1 MKTTPAKHIVLIVF
15 DYMGYGD
22 IEPFGQSEIRTPN
35 IRALAEGGVR
45 YTDFYGAA
53 PICVPSR
60 AAMLTGRYP
69 RHLGIENNIYHGEPG
84 LSTKVKSLA
93 RYFKDAGFATALYGK
108 WHLGYEAAD
117 GPNAHGFDDFMG
129 FHEWNIDYY
138 SHKTR
143 DGEPALNRNT
153 ELRPRDGYTS
163 DIFTDSA
170 VDFIRQR
177 GADPYF
183 LYVAYNAALPPYRPP
198 GLEDDHASRDT
209 WVNGDR
215 ADYAAAIAHL
225 DFCVGRIMAALQEQG
240 IADDTA
246 IMLTYDHGGA
256 ELATKGPFFHGFGT
270 LWEGGIRVPMILHWP
285 NGLANGSA
293 PAGAVVSEPGI
304 LMDVTPTLL
313 AAAGLTAEQGIDGRD
328 LLSPDPGPGERT
340 LHWRIDLPDLHGNWR
355 ARAQRALRR
364 GKWKYLWDGGFE
376 FLHDLETDPG
386 ERENL
391 SHRHPD
397 IMAELKALSESDW

>member
-1 MKTTPAKHIVLIVF
+1 MNPPPAKHIVLIVF

-22 IEPFGQSEIRTPN
+22 IEPFGRSEIRTPN
-35 IRALAEGGVR
+35 IRRLAERGTR

-84 LSTKVKSLA
+84 LSTSIKSLP
-93 RYFKDAGFATALYGK
+93 RYFKDADFATALYGK
-108 WHLGYEAAD
+108 WHLGYEVAD

-143 DGEPALNRNT
+143 EGEPALFRNT
-153 ELRPRDGYTS
+153 ELAARPGYTT
-163 DIFTDSA
+163 DLFTDSA
-170 VDFIRQR
+170 VDFIRAKGQER
-177 GADPYF
+177 FF
-183 LYVAYNAALPPYRPP
+183 LYVAYNAVLPPYRPP
-198 GLEDDHASRDT
+198 GLENEPDCHDT
-209 WVNGDR
+209 WINGDR
-215 ADYAAAIAHL
+215 ADYAAAVEHL
-225 DFCVGRIMAALQEQG
+225 DLGVGRIMDALAAQG
-240 IADDTA
+240 IAEQTA
-246 IMLTYDHGGA
+246 VLLTYDHGGA

-285 NGLANGSA
+285 NNPAPGS
-293 PAGAVVSEPGI
+293 VVTDPGI

-313 AAAGLTAEQGIDGRD
+313 GAAGLEADHTLDGQN
-328 LLSPDPGPGERT
+328 LLSPEPRTVERS
-340 LHWRIDLPDLHGNWR
+340 LHWRINLPDLHANWR

-376 FLHDLETDPG
+376 FLYDLEADPG
-386 ERENL
+386 ERQNL
-391 SHRHPD
+391 CYRHPD
-397 IMAELKALSESDW
+397 VFAELKALSASDW

>member
-1 MKTTPAKHIVLIVF
+1 MNPPPAKHIVLIVF

-22 IEPFGQSEIRTPN
+22 IEPFGRSEIRTPN
-35 IRALAEGGVR
+35 IRRLAEGGIR

-84 LSTKVKSLA
+84 LLTSIKSLP

-108 WHLGYEAAD
+108 WHLGYEVAD
-117 GPNAHGFDDFMG
+117 GPNTHGFDDFMG

-143 DGEPALNRNT
+143 EGEPALFRNT
-153 ELRPRDGYTS
+153 ELAARPGYTT
-163 DIFTDSA
+163 DLFTDSA
-170 VDFIRQR
+170 VDFIRAKGQER
-177 GADPYF
+177 FF

-198 GLEDDHASRDT
+198 GLENEPDRHDT
-209 WVNGDR
+209 WINGDR
-215 ADYAAAIAHL
+215 ADYAAAVEHL
-225 DFCVGRIMAALQEQG
+225 DLGVGRIMDALAAQG
-240 IADDTA
+240 IAEQTA
-246 IMLTYDHGGA
+246 VLLTYDHGGA

-285 NGLANGSA
+285 NNPAPGS
-293 PAGAVVSEPGI
+293 VVTDPGI

-313 AAAGLTAEQGIDGRD
+313 GAAGLEADHTLDGQN
-328 LLSPDPGPGERT
+328 LLSPEPRAVERS
-340 LHWRIDLPDLHGNWR
+340 LHWRINLPDLHANWR

-376 FLHDLETDPG
+376 FLYDLEADPG
-386 ERENL
+386 ERQNL
-391 SHRHPD
+391 CYRYPD
-397 IMAELKALSESDW
+397 VFAELKALSASDW

>member
-1 MKTTPAKHIVLIVF
+1 MNLPPAKHIVLIVF

-22 IEPFGQSEIRTPN
+22 IEPFGRSEIRTPN
-35 IRALAEGGVR
+35 IRRLAEGGIK
-45 YTDFYGAA
+45 YTNFYGAA

-69 RHLGIENNIYHGEPG
+69 RHLGMENNIYHGEPG
-84 LSTKVKSLA
+84 LSTSIKSLP
-93 RYFKDAGFATALYGK
+93 RHFKDAGFATALYGK
-108 WHLGYEAAD
+108 WHLGYEVAD

-143 DGEPALNRNT
+143 EGEPALFRNT
-153 ELRPRDGYTS
+153 ELAARPGYTT
-163 DIFTDSA
+163 DLFTDSA
-170 VDFIRQR
+170 VDFIRAKGQER
-177 GADPYF
+177 FF

-198 GLEDDHASRDT
+198 GLENEPDRHDT
-209 WVNGDR
+209 WINGDR
-215 ADYAAAIAHL
+215 ADYAAAVEHL
-225 DFCVGRIMAALQEQG
+225 DLGVGRIMDALDAQG
-240 IADDTA
+240 IAEQTA
-246 IMLTYDHGGA
+246 VLLTFDHGGA

-285 NGLANGSA
+285 NNPAPGS
-293 PAGAVVSEPGI
+293 VVTDPGI

-313 AAAGLTAEQGIDGRD
+313 GAAGLEADHTLDGQN
-328 LLSPDPGPGERT
+328 LLSPEPRTVERS
-340 LHWRIDLPDLHGNWR
+340 LHWRINLPDLHANWR

-376 FLHDLETDPG
+376 FLYDLAADPG
-386 ERENL
+386 ERQNL
-391 SHRHPD
+391 CYLHPEVF
-397 IMAELKALSESDW
+397 AELKALSASDW

>member
-1 MKTTPAKHIVLIVF
+1 MNPPPAKHIVLIVF

-22 IEPFGQSEIRTPN
+22 IEPFGRSEIRTPN
-35 IRALAEGGVR
+35 IRRLAEEGIR

-69 RHLGIENNIYHGEPG
+69 RHLGMENNIYHGEPG
-84 LSTKVKSLA
+84 LSTSIKSLP
-93 RYFKDAGFATALYGK
+93 RHFKDAGFATALYGK
-108 WHLGYEAAD
+108 WHLGYEVAD

-143 DGEPALNRNT
+143 GGEPALFRNT
-153 ELRPRDGYTS
+153 ELAARPGYTT
-163 DIFTDSA
+163 DLFTDSA
-170 VDFIRQR
+170 VDFIRAKRQER
-177 GADPYF
+177 FF

-198 GLEDDHASRDT
+198 GLENEPDRHDT
-209 WVNGDR
+209 WINGDR
-215 ADYAAAIAHL
+215 ADYAAAVEHL
-225 DFCVGRIMAALQEQG
+225 DLGVGRIMDALDAQG
-240 IADDTA
+240 IAEQTA
-246 IMLTYDHGGA
+246 VLLTFDHGGA

-285 NGLANGSA
+285 NNPAPGS
-293 PAGAVVSEPGI
+293 VVTDPGI

-313 AAAGLTAEQGIDGRD
+313 GAAGLEADHTLDGQN
-328 LLSPDPGPGERT
+328 LLSPEPRTVERS
-340 LHWRIDLPDLHGNWR
+340 LHWRINLPDLHANWR

-376 FLHDLETDPG
+376 FLYDLAADPG
-386 ERENL
+386 ERQNL
-391 SHRHPD
+391 CYRHPD
-397 IMAELKALSESDW
+397 VFAELKALSASDW

>member
-1 MKTTPAKHIVLIVF
+1 MNLPPAKHIVLIVF

-22 IEPFGQSEIRTPN
+22 IEPFGRSEIRTPN
-35 IRALAEGGVR
+35 IRRLAEGGIK
-45 YTDFYGAA
+45 YTNFYGAA

-84 LSTKVKSLA
+84 LSTSIKSLP
-93 RYFKDAGFATALYGK
+93 RHFKDAGFATALYGK
-108 WHLGYEAAD
+108 WHLGYEVAD

-143 DGEPALNRNT
+143 GGEPALFRNT
-153 ELRPRDGYTS
+153 ELAARPGYTT
-163 DIFTDSA
+163 DLFTDSA
-170 VDFIRQR
+170 VDFIRAKGQER
-177 GADPYF
+177 FF

-198 GLEDDHASRDT
+198 GLENEPDRHDT
-209 WVNGDR
+209 WINGDR
-215 ADYAAAIAHL
+215 ADYAAAVEHL
-225 DFCVGRIMAALQEQG
+225 DLGVGRIMDALDAQG
-240 IADDTA
+240 IAEQTA
-246 IMLTYDHGGA
+246 VLLTFDHGGA

-285 NGLANGSA
+285 NNPAPGS
-293 PAGAVVSEPGI
+293 VVTDPGI

-313 AAAGLTAEQGIDGRD
+313 GAAGLEADHTLDGQN
-328 LLSPDPGPGERT
+328 LLSPEPRTVERS
-340 LHWRIDLPDLHGNWR
+340 LHWRINLPDLHANWR

-376 FLHDLETDPG
+376 FLYDLAADPG
-386 ERENL
+386 ERQNL
-391 SHRHPD
+391 CYLHPEVF
-397 IMAELKALSESDW
+397 AELKALSASDW